1 MTHVFKVVQEAQY
14 KRLEAI
20 SHPDWVLAMAT
31 LINSKKPDV
40 FRWHDSGDVQD
51 LDHLNKIFEVCRLT
65 PSKRHWMP
73 TREAWIK
80 DHMHKAPANIV
91 VRFSSP
97 MIDQGPVKSWANT
110 STVSTKSRS
119 CPALT
124 TTTSAVAVELAGT
137 RLSKILNMVNTS
149 MTHVF
154 KHPKF
159 YRIPRDT
166 SDQTISDT
174 PPTGA
179 SERASGPGHKP
190 QAPSSK
196 PQASSFKPQAQKA
209 SSRKLQAPS
218 NKRQA

>member
-1 MTHVFKVVQEAQY
+1 MNTKEAWQLVGGLSKPSKMPGWSIGIPAKECKTGKKLRQIKNSVCEGCYALKGCYVFKVVQEAQY

-20 SHPDWVLAMAT
+20 QHPDWVLAMAT

-51 LDHLNKIFEVCRLT
+51 VQHLEKIFEVCRLT

-80 DHMHKAPANIV
+80 DHMQAAPANLV

-119 CPALT
+119 CPAPDNNNECG
-124 TTTSAVAVELAGT
+124 SC
-137 RLSKILNMVNTS
+137 
-149 MTHVF
+149 
-154 KHPKF
+154 
-159 YRIPRDT
+159 
-166 SDQTISDT
+166 
-174 PPTGA
+174 
-179 SERASGPGHKP
+179 RACWDPEV
-190 QAPSSK
+190 
-196 PQASSFKPQAQKA
+196 
-209 SSRKLQAPS
+209 S
-218 NKRQA
+218 NIEYGQH

>member
-1 MTHVFKVVQEAQY
+1 MNTKEAWQLVGGLSKPSKMPGWSIGIPAKECKTGKKLRQIKNSVCEGCYALKGCYVFAVVQAAQY

-20 SHPDWVLAMAT
+20 NHPDWVLAMAT

-51 LDHLNKIFEVCRLT
+51 VQHLEKIFEVCRLT

-80 DHMHKAPANIV
+80 DHMQAAPANLV

-119 CPALT
+119 CPAPDNNNECG
-124 TTTSAVAVELAGT
+124 SCRACWDPNVKNIEYG
-137 RLSKILNMVNTS
+137 
-149 MTHVF
+149 
-154 KHPKF
+154 KH
-159 YRIPRDT
+159 
-166 SDQTISDT
+166 
-174 PPTGA
+174 
-179 SERASGPGHKP
+179 
-190 QAPSSK
+190 
-196 PQASSFKPQAQKA
+196 
-209 SSRKLQAPS
+209 
-218 NKRQA
+218 

>member
-1 MTHVFKVVQEAQY
+1 MNTKEAWTLVGGLSKPSKMPGWSIGIPAKECKTGKKLRQIKNSVCEGCYALKGCYVFKVVQEAQY

-65 PSKRHWMP
+65 PGKRHWMP

-80 DHMHKAPANIV
+80 DHMQAAPANLV

-110 STVSTKSRS
+110 STVSTKSRT
-119 CPALT
+119 CPAPDNNNECGSCRACWDPL
-124 TTTSAVAVELAGT
+124 VKNIEYG
-137 RLSKILNMVNTS
+137 
-149 MTHVF
+149 
-154 KHPKF
+154 KH
-159 YRIPRDT
+159 
-166 SDQTISDT
+166 
-174 PPTGA
+174 
-179 SERASGPGHKP
+179 
-190 QAPSSK
+190 
-196 PQASSFKPQAQKA
+196 
-209 SSRKLQAPS
+209 
-218 NKRQA
+218 